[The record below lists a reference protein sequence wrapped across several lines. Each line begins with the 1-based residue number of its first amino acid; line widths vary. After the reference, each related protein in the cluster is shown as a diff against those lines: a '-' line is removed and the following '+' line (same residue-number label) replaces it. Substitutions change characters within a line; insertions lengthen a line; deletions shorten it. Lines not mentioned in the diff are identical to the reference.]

1 MLLEMACP
9 PVRPAFSLGKIS
21 VPSIEDMR
29 WLIVVA
35 LALIVIAAAYV
46 LQMRGSDY
54 GFPDRE
60 GFLSGGS
67 KTKEDQE
74 DPLQAEGSVEEAAF
88 HQGLPLSD
96 FLETKTG
103 VTTLGA
109 GDCAAADSARQMELG
124 GQYVQRTNNYQRE
137 YPDHCSSL
145 LSDFVGGFYKPKYG
159 GVGMTV
165 PCDGLC

>member
-1 MLLEMACP
+1 MM
-9 PVRPAFSLGKIS
+9 
-21 VPSIEDMR
+21 

-67 KTKEDQE
+67 AKAAKASDEE

-145 LSDFVGGFYKPKYG
+145 LSDFVGGFYKPTYG
-159 GVGMTV
+159 GVGLVV
-165 PCDGLC
+165 PCDGSC

>member
-1 MLLEMACP
+1 MI
-9 PVRPAFSLGKIS
+9 LGDLCDLCDLCKLWS
-21 VPSIEDMR
+21 PTVEDMR

-35 LALIVIAAAYV
+35 LALILIAAAYV

-67 KTKEDQE
+67 NAEKDEE

-88 HQGLPLSD
+88 YQGLPLSD

-159 GVGMTV
+159 GVGKTV

>member
-1 MLLEMACP
+1 
-9 PVRPAFSLGKIS
+9 
-21 VPSIEDMR
+21 MR

-35 LALIVIAAAYV
+35 LVLIVIAAAYV

-60 GFLSGGS
+60 GFFSGGS
-67 KTKEDQE
+67 KKSGNTDEDE
-74 DPLQAEGSVEEAAF
+74 LQGEGSVEEASF
-88 HQGLPLSD
+88 YQGLPLSD

-124 GQYVQRTNNYQRE
+124 GQYVQRTNNYKRE

-159 GVGMTV
+159 GVGKTV
-165 PCDGLC
+165 PCDGDC